1 MTMHTEEIKNLEP
14 WTGFIKEVNSDPRF
28 ANPTIATPEAYERK
42 IDQAAD
48 DPEKLVLGILE
59 DGVQQGLFVF
69 SVLKDER
76 YMEMLAGLSR
86 SGEAYEAMAE
96 YLQESFPGF
105 EADFVFNPA
114 NDLLTDLLKRKGA
127 DLDPEQQFM
136 KLTGN
141 PPAVDTEGIELLS
154 DPWKEQYFALH
165 NKDMYWTGERIAEE
179 PDFYRV
185 FIAVEDQ
192 RVVGYIDV
200 SWPKCPNY
208 VCDVLVAEESRGRGW
223 GRKLLAKAIEMNGS
237 GGMELDVY
245 TDNVT
250 AIRLYESMGFT
261 KTEGRN
267 TVSAFWNIP
276 EA

>member
-1 MTMHTEEIKNLEP
+1 MQTEVIKNLES
-14 WTGFIKEVNSDPRF
+14 WTDFIKEVNRDPRF
-28 ANPTIATPEAYERK
+28 ANPTTATPEAYESK
-42 IDQAAD
+42 IIQAVD

-69 SVLKDER
+69 SVLKNDR
-76 YMEMLAGLSR
+76 YMEMLAGFSR

-96 YLQESFPGF
+96 YLQECFPGF

-114 NDLLTDLLKRKGA
+114 NDLLADLLKRKGA
-127 DLDPEQQFM
+127 ELDPEQQFM

-154 DPWKEQYFALH
+154 ESRKKQYLALH

-179 PDFYRV
+179 TDYYRV
-185 FIAVEDQ
+185 LIAMEDQ

-200 SWPKCPNY
+200 TWPKSPNY
-208 VCDVLVAEESRGRGW
+208 VWDILVAEESRGKGW

-237 GGMELDVY
+237 SGMELDVF
-245 TDNVT
+245 TNNIP
-250 AIRLYESMGFT
+250 ALRLYESMGFT
-261 KTEGRN
+261 RVEGRN
-267 TVSAFWNIP
+267 TVSAFWTIP
-276 EA
+276 KA

>member
-1 MTMHTEEIKNLEP
+1 MMQTETIKNLES
-14 WTGFIKEVNSDPRF
+14 WNDFIKEVNSDPRF
-28 ANPTIATPEAYERK
+28 ANPTIATPEAYENK
-42 IDQAAD
+42 IIRAVD

-69 SVLKDER
+69 SVLKDDR
-76 YMEMLAGLSR
+76 YMEMLAGFSR
-86 SGEAYEAMAE
+86 SGEAYEVMAE
-96 YLQESFPGF
+96 YLQECFPGF

-127 DLDPEQQFM
+127 ELDPEQQFM

-154 DPWKEQYFALH
+154 ESRKEQYFALH

-185 FIAVEDQ
+185 FVAVEDQ

-200 SWPKCPNY
+200 TWPKSPNY
-208 VCDVLVAEESRGRGW
+208 VWDILVAEECRGKGW
-223 GRKLLAKAIEMNGS
+223 GRKLLAKAIEMNES
-237 GGMELDVY
+237 GGMELDVN
-245 TDNVT
+245 TDNAPAV
-250 AIRLYESMGFT
+250 RLYESMGFT

>member
-1 MTMHTEEIKNLEP
+1 MRIEKITDLEP
-14 WTGFIKEVNSDPRF
+14 WMGFIKEINSEPRF
-28 ANPTIATPEAYERK
+28 ANPTIATPEMYERK
-42 IDQAAD
+42 VIRAVD
-48 DPEKLVLGILE
+48 DPGRLVLGILE
-59 DGVQQGLFVF
+59 DGIQQGLFVF
-69 SVLKDER
+69 SILKDDR
-76 YMEMLAGLSR
+76 YVEMLAGFSR

-96 YLQESFPGF
+96 YLLEHFPGF

-114 NDLLTDLLKRKGA
+114 NDLLTELLKRRGA
-127 DLDPEQQFM
+127 EIDPEQQYM

-154 DPWKEQYFALH
+154 EPWQEEYIALH

-185 FIAVEDQ
+185 FVAVEDQ

-200 SWPKCPNY
+200 TWPKNPNY
-208 VCDVLVAEESRGRGW
+208 VWDILVAEECRGKGW
-223 GRKLLAKAIEMNGS
+223 GRKLLAKAIEMNES
-237 GGMELDVY
+237 GGMELDVN
-245 TDNVT
+245 TDNVP